1 LIVRHTNIVAVIWLK
16 LPAYAKLLTSMD
28 FLSKLD
34 AAIDA
39 HDSLFC
45 VGLDP
50 NIDKLPASVKTSQQ
64 PFFEFNKA
72 IIDAVAEHVCAFK
85 PNSAFYEARGAAG
98 IEELKQTCDYIR
110 QNHPEI
116 PIILDFKRGD
126 IGNTNDHYT
135 AFAFDYLQVDAITV
149 QPYQGKKAI
158 QPFLDR
164 ADKGIIV
171 LCRTSNEGSGEF
183 QDMLVDGGKLYTHVA
198 KHIKEDWNTN
208 GNCLLVVGAT
218 YPEELSEI
226 RELVGPEMYF
236 LVPGVG
242 AQGGDIEATLNA
254 GLNQDNKGLVIN
266 ASRSI
271 IYADSSS
278 NYAAVAGQK
287 AKEVKDEI
295 NKYRSKS

>member
-1 LIVRHTNIVAVIWLK
+1 
-16 LPAYAKLLTSMD
+16 MD

-34 AAIDA
+34 AAIEA
-39 HDSLFC
+39 NNTLFC

-50 NIDKLPASVKTSQQ
+50 NIDKLPDSVKAAEK

-72 IIDAVAEHVCAFK
+72 IIDEVAGHVCAFK

-110 QNHPEI
+110 DNYPNI

-164 ADKGIIV
+164 SDKGIIV

-183 QDMLVDGGKLYTHVA
+183 QDMVVDGGKLYTHVA
-198 KHIKEDWNTN
+198 KHVRDEWNEN

-218 YPEELSEI
+218 YPEELAEI
-226 RELVGPEMYF
+226 RSAVGPDIIF

-242 AQGGDIEATLNA
+242 AQGGDVEATLNA
-254 GLNQDNKGLVIN
+254 GLNKSGKGLVIN

-271 IYADSSS
+271 IYADSSE
-278 NYAAVAGQK
+278 AFAVTAGQK

-295 NKYRSKS
+295 NKYRGTNG